1 MGKGIFPVEDDP
13 RLRTSDAD
21 ARLRNH
27 SVSVSTAGSTWNLGV
42 QPQGLV
48 VMCPGLLSF
57 ETSLCLL
64 FRPDRVLSAYSI
76 LQTTAMSSGST
87 GDTHHCQ
94 AP

>member
-48 VMCPGLLSF
+48 VMCRGLLSF
-57 ETSLCLL
+57 ETFSSVSSRQSPQSLLHT
-64 FRPDRVLSAYSI
+64 PDYSNVFGI
-76 LQTTAMSSGST
+76 
-87 GDTHHCQ
+87 DR
-94 AP
+94 